1 MNIPTKYSRK
11 FLVLFFPLLSFS
23 ITPSVY
29 AEVSSSWL
37 GKYEGEATAC
47 RGDMLIVAQDSIT
60 IQSCRY
66 TINKIIVANQN
77 ELTLQLNP
85 GSNCKTQETVVT
97 LKKPT
102 GTAVDLYNY
111 RSVENYKKNYSPNQC
126 GYGPRMK

>member
-1 MNIPTKYSRK
+1 
-11 FLVLFFPLLSFS
+11 
-23 ITPSVY
+23 
-29 AEVSSSWL
+29 
-37 GKYEGEATAC
+37 
-47 RGDMLIVAQDSIT
+47 MLIVAQDSIT
-60 IQSCRY
+60 TQNCKY
-66 TINKIIVANQN
+66 NINKIIVANEN

-85 GSNCKTQETVVT
+85 GSKCKTQETVVT